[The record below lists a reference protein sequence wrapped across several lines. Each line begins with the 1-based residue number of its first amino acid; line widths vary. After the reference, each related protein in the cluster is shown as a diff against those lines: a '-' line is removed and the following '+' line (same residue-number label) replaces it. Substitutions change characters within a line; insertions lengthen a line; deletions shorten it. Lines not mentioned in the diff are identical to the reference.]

1 MGWACDIYGG
11 EINIKWENVK
21 GGDHLE
27 DLGVDGR
34 MIITT
39 WIFKN
44 WEESLKWIH
53 QDSVTGGGLLRT
65 R

>member
-1 MGWACDIYGG
+1 M
-11 EINIKWENVK
+11 
-21 GGDHLE
+21 E

-53 QDSVTGGGLLRT
+53 QDPVTGGGLMRT
-65 R
+65 RY